1 VRRFGFQSWDD
12 GTRLYR
18 ARAEARPSCPILSFA
33 WNHVGA
39 SVWCRCKP
47 TRPNPPDYCSPSPAP
62 PHRLNRPPS
71 FALRFLLVLILL
83 RRLLLC
89 SSSSSSFST
98 SSYCYCCCCC
108 CCRCR
113 YSFATLGLPPTACYL
128 PPSFASQT
136 TTTTPLPT
144 PPPRSRHCW
153 GDAHIHTHTRA
164 PSPSMPMSSSL
175 FPAVPNLGQSR
186 EILIPSSD
194 RRGTPRDLHSRYSI
208 ETHRCDINADPRMPP
223 FRT

>member
-1 VRRFGFQSWDD
+1 MDVRRFGFQSWDD

-144 PPPRSRHCW
+144 PPPKPPLLGRR
-153 GDAHIHTHTRA
+153 AHTHTYPR
-164 PSPSMPMSSSL
+164 
-175 FPAVPNLGQSR
+175 AVPLDADVILTFPRGPQPRAIARNLNTFLRSSR
-186 EILIPSSD
+186 NAARSTFSILD
-194 RRGTPRDLHSRYSI
+194 RDASLRYQ
-208 ETHRCDINADPRMPP
+208 C
-223 FRT
+223 